1 MHAEKNSYRPVRYD
15 LFEGDDIYNLAL
27 IHTCAH
33 FHLNCESSIIIMK
46 INSKVL
52 KIPFYQGIENETC
65 SHDAFKSVNTIRF
78 VYN

>member
-46 INSKVL
+46 IFSKVL
-52 KIPFYQGIENETC
+52 
-65 SHDAFKSVNTIRF
+65 
-78 VYN
+78 